1 MIELLNK
8 PIAGDN
14 PMGVYLKGD
23 RSVYRALRNAFN
35 AAQAAYRQVSETP
48 DTLLDNDLREK
59 NQICWKA
66 LEELTHKTLVDV
78 SKDLEVYCWH
88 VASKLHSSN
97 PLIQLSQALTA
108 LQSLVH
114 DGFDEL
120 QPILPDDKVTGD
132 TEAEKGAVLAELKLR
147 SFLQL
152 FGQVDGTGLLH
163 VPLVNLE
170 LVKGLTY
177 GGFLLAEKTGDLT
190 HLKALMQAATSEQLE
205 HVSAQVE
212 ALASITLVIPN
223 LEADLKAFAS
233 LYGVQVPSVSPFK
246 RLISDMT
253 RLFKVLTEGTP
264 FNWPGQQ
271 LEQNIDA
278 SDAEIPLAEG
288 LAPEA
293 QLPLGTSDGADV
305 NVLSR
310 KQALA
315 QLANLAHFFRQTEPH
330 SPLHSL
336 LDRAARWGDMSALE
350 LYTEILHEDSQG
362 LAKMS
367 LMTGLESA
375 GYAQGST
382 PQNTPVLPILPINL
396 AAKTLVPNLTQE
408 TTEVA
413 QDTTQN
419 VGEKPLLEGVSE
431 TPKIASF
438 TL

>member
-120 QPILPDDKVTGD
+120 QPILPEDKVTGD

-190 HLKALMQAATSEQLE
+190 QLKALMQAATGEQPE

-246 RLISDMT
+246 RLILDMT

-278 SDAEIPLAEG
+278 SDAEIPLAER
-288 LAPEA
+288 LVPEA
-293 QLPLGTSDGADV
+293 QLPLGTSDGTDV

-382 PQNTPVLPILPINL
+382 PQNMPILPTLPINL
-396 AAKTLVPNLTQE
+396 PAKTLVPNLTQE

-413 QDTTQN
+413 QDTAQN

-431 TPKIASF
+431 APKIASF

>member
-120 QPILPDDKVTGD
+120 QPILPDDQVTGD

-212 ALASITLVIPN
+212 ALVSITLVIPN

-233 LYGVQVPSVSPFK
+233 LYGVQ
-246 RLISDMT
+246 
-253 RLFKVLTEGTP
+253 
-264 FNWPGQQ
+264 
-271 LEQNIDA
+271 
-278 SDAEIPLAEG
+278 
-288 LAPEA
+288 
-293 QLPLGTSDGADV
+293 
-305 NVLSR
+305 
-310 KQALA
+310 AL
-315 QLANLAHFFRQTEPH
+315 NLRH
-330 SPLHSL
+330 
-336 LDRAARWGDMSALE
+336 
-350 LYTEILHEDSQG
+350 
-362 LAKMS
+362 
-367 LMTGLESA
+367 
-375 GYAQGST
+375 
-382 PQNTPVLPILPINL
+382 
-396 AAKTLVPNLTQE
+396 
-408 TTEVA
+408 
-413 QDTTQN
+413 DTA
-419 VGEKPLLEGVSE
+419 V
-431 TPKIASF
+431 
-438 TL
+438 

>member
-1 MIELLNK
+1 
-8 PIAGDN
+8 
-14 PMGVYLKGD
+14 
-23 RSVYRALRNAFN
+23 
-35 AAQAAYRQVSETP
+35 
-48 DTLLDNDLREK
+48 
-59 NQICWKA
+59 
-66 LEELTHKTLVDV
+66 
-78 SKDLEVYCWH
+78 
-88 VASKLHSSN
+88 
-97 PLIQLSQALTA
+97 
-108 LQSLVH
+108 
-114 DGFDEL
+114 
-120 QPILPDDKVTGD
+120 
-132 TEAEKGAVLAELKLR
+132 LR

-212 ALASITLVIPN
+212 ALVSITLVIPN

-246 RLISDMT
+246 RLISDMI

>member
-120 QPILPDDKVTGD
+120 QPILPEDKVTGD

-190 HLKALMQAATSEQLE
+190 QLKALMQAATGEQPE

-246 RLISDMT
+246 RLILDMT

-278 SDAEIPLAEG
+278 SDAEIPLAER
-288 LAPEA
+288 LVPEA
-293 QLPLGTSDGADV
+293 QLPLGTSDGTDV

-382 PQNTPVLPILPINL
+382 PQNIPILPTLPINL
-396 AAKTLVPNLTQE
+396 PAKTLVPNLTQE

-413 QDTTQN
+413 QDTAQN

-431 TPKIASF
+431 APKIASF

>member
-120 QPILPDDKVTGD
+120 QPILPEDKVTGD

-190 HLKALMQAATSEQLE
+190 QLKALMQAATGEQSE

-246 RLISDMT
+246 RLILDMT

-278 SDAEIPLAEG
+278 SDAEIPLAER
-288 LAPEA
+288 LVPEA
-293 QLPLGTSDGADV
+293 QLPLGTSDGTDV

-382 PQNTPVLPILPINL
+382 PQNIPILPTLPINL
-396 AAKTLVPNLTQE
+396 PAKTLVPNLTQE

-413 QDTTQN
+413 QDTAQN

-431 TPKIASF
+431 APKIASF

>member
-14 PMGVYLKGD
+14 SMGVYLKGD
-23 RSVYRALRNAFN
+23 RSAYRALRNAFN
-35 AAQAAYRQVSETP
+35 AAQAAYRQVSETA

-59 NQICWKA
+59 NEICWKA
-66 LEELTHKTLVDV
+66 LEELTCKTLVDV

-88 VASKLHSSN
+88 VASTLHSSN
-97 PLIQLSQALTA
+97 SLVQLSQALTA

-114 DGFDEL
+114 ESIDDL
-120 QPILPDDKVTGD
+120 QPILPDDKVKGD
-132 TEAEKGAVLAELKLR
+132 TEAEKGAEIAELKLR

-177 GGFLLAEKTGDLT
+177 GGFLLAEKTGDLSHSKT
-190 HLKALMQAATSEQLE
+190 LMQTVISEQLGR
-205 HVSAQVE
+205 VSAQVE
-212 ALASITLVIPN
+212 ALESIALVIPS

-233 LYGVQVPSVSPFK
+233 LYGVQVPSVSHFK

-253 RLFKVLTEGTP
+253 RLFKVLTEGTN

-271 LEQNIDA
+271 LEQNIDG
-278 SDAEIPLAEG
+278 SDVEIPLSERP
-288 LAPEA
+288 APEA

-305 NVLSR
+305 RVLSR
-310 KQALA
+310 NQALA

-375 GYAQGST
+375 GYAQQST
-382 PQNTPVLPILPINL
+382 PQNNPFVPALPINL
-396 AAKTLVPNLTQE
+396 PAKTLVPNLTQE
-408 TTEVA
+408 TNEVA

-431 TPKIASF
+431 APKIASF

>member
-120 QPILPDDKVTGD
+120 QPILPEDKVTGD

-190 HLKALMQAATSEQLE
+190 QLKALMQAATGEHSE

-246 RLISDMT
+246 RLILDMT

-278 SDAEIPLAEG
+278 SDAEIPLAER
-288 LAPEA
+288 LVPEA
-293 QLPLGTSDGADV
+293 QLPLGTSDGTDV

-382 PQNTPVLPILPINL
+382 PQNIPILPTLPINL
-396 AAKTLVPNLTQE
+396 PAKTLVPNLTQE

-413 QDTTQN
+413 QDTAQN

-431 TPKIASF
+431 APKIASF